1 MASFA
6 RMDEQTT
13 PPAASAADGQ
23 GQRQLFLALAL
34 LLAYG
39 LFIQLPAWNEY
50 SRYDLVRAVVEE
62 GRTTIDSFH
71 GNTGDKAFKDGHYYS
86 DKAPGTAILGVPVYG
101 VLKAAGAISG
111 TPTPA
116 QVDAVAALAWA
127 ISGLTT
133 VALVVL
139 LVRFLIPLT
148 GEPWALFMGVAFG
161 LGSIAFPFATM
172 LFGHALSAA
181 TLFASF
187 WLLHRWRR
195 TAGRWEP
202 VLAGFLAGW
211 AVLTEIP
218 VGLGVAVLAAYALWL
233 GRGVALRFV
242 LGGLPVALLLGGYN
256 WVVFGSPFSLGYQY
270 ATIFAAQNA
279 QGIVSIVLPSPTVLV
294 DLLLNPR
301 GLLALAPWFALA
313 PLGLLAARDRS
324 IRGEVLV
331 CAAMCVAFLTYNSG
345 ALNPFGGW
353 TPGPRYLVPMLPFAT
368 ILVALAPR
376 RIRIVTVILV
386 AYSLL
391 TMLAATTTRPNAQ
404 ELYENPLL
412 QLWLPRLL
420 SGDLADTLA
429 WRRFGLAGWT
439 PLLLLLAGMAVAAVA
454 MVATTR
460 RGRAAEGT
468 TIAGRVIL
476 ALLVVAVA
484 LPIPA
489 GAAVDLPVTG
499 SLAGGPAVT
508 IPASGAYRLTAGGED
523 RMLMWARIQNAGG
536 PLTGARIEYR
546 VTPPGGGPAWSAWYS
561 DVNLPAAD
569 RRRNDLGWA
578 IEPGVDPS
586 GYTYQVVVVDE
597 ATGQQLAASEPAP
610 FPAPIPAPL
619 AAR

>member
-1 MASFA
+1 
-6 RMDEQTT
+6 MDEQTS
-13 PPAASAADGQ
+13 PRRASVADGQ

-71 GNTGDKAFKDGHYYS
+71 ENTGDKALKDGHYYS

-101 VLKAAGAISG
+101 AFKAASALGGNAA
-111 TPTPA
+111 PD

-181 TLFASF
+181 TLFAAF

-195 TAGRWEP
+195 TGGRWEP
-202 VLAGFLAGW
+202 VLAGFGAGW

-218 VGLGVAVLAAYALWL
+218 VGLGVAVLAGYALWL

-242 LGGLPVALLLGGYN
+242 LGGLPVALLLAGYN
-256 WVVFGSPFSLGYQY
+256 WVVFGSPLSLGYQY
-270 ATIFAAQNA
+270 ATVFAAQNA
-279 QGIVSIVLPSPTVLV
+279 QGIVSIVWPSPGVLA

-324 IRGEVLV
+324 IRGEVIV

-376 RIRIVTVILV
+376 RIRVVTVVLV
-386 AYSLL
+386 AYSLI
-391 TMLAATTTRPNAQ
+391 TMLAATATRPNAQ
-404 ELYENPLL
+404 ELYENPLT

-439 PLLLLLAGMAVAAVA
+439 PLLLLAIGLVVAAVA
-454 MVATTR
+454 ILATTR
-460 RGRAAEGT
+460 HTRVASGT
-468 TIAGRVIL
+468 TIAARVVL
-476 ALLVVAVA
+476 ALLIVAVA

-489 GAAVDLPVTG
+489 GAAVDLPITS
-499 SLAGGPAVT
+499 SLSGAAAVS
-508 IPASGAYRLTAGGED
+508 IPASGAYRVTAGGED

-536 PLTGARIEYR
+536 PIDAARIEYR
-546 VTPPGGGPAWSAWYS
+546 VTPPGGGPAWSAWYA
-561 DVNLPAAD
+561 DVFLPAAD
-569 RRRNDLGWA
+569 RRRNELGWT
-578 IEPGVDPS
+578 IEPGVDPR
-586 GYTYQVVVVDE
+586 GYSYQVRIVDE
-597 ATGQQLAASEPAP
+597 ATGQPIAATEPAP
-610 FPAPIPAPL
+610 FGAPVAAPPSGP
-619 AAR
+619 

>member
-1 MASFA
+1 M
-6 RMDEQTT
+6 
-13 PPAASAADGQ
+13 
-23 GQRQLFLALAL
+23 
-34 LLAYG
+34 
-39 LFIQLPAWNEY
+39 
-50 SRYDLVRAVVEE
+50 
-62 GRTTIDSFH
+62 
-71 GNTGDKAFKDGHYYS
+71 
-86 DKAPGTAILGVPVYG
+86 
-101 VLKAAGAISG
+101 
-111 TPTPA
+111 
-116 QVDAVAALAWA
+116 
-127 ISGLTT
+127 
-133 VALVVL
+133 L

-181 TLFASF
+181 TLFAAF

-211 AVLTEIP
+211 SVLTEIP
-218 VGLGVAVLAAYALWL
+218 VGLGVAVLAVYALWL

-279 QGIVSIVLPSPTVLV
+279 QGIVSIVLPSPAVLV

-301 GLLALAPWFALA
+301 GLLRARAVVRAR
-313 PLGLLAARDRS
+313 AARPAARRATARS
-324 IRGEVLV
+324 AARCSCARRCASRSSPTTAARSTRSAAGRRVLATSSR
-331 CAAMCVAFLTYNSG
+331 CSRS
-345 ALNPFGGW
+345 P
-353 TPGPRYLVPMLPFAT
+353 T

-386 AYSLL
+386 AYSLV
-391 TMLAATTTRPNAQ
+391 TMLVATATRPNAQ

-429 WRRFGLAGWT
+429 WRRFGLTGWA
-439 PLLLLLAGMAVAAVA
+439 PLLLLGIGLVVAAVA
-454 MVATTR
+454 ILATTR

-468 TIAGRVIL
+468 TIAARVIL

-499 SLAGGPAVT
+499 SLAGGPAIT

-536 PLTGARIEYR
+536 PLAGRAHRVPGHAARRRAGVGRCGTRASPCPRPTGAATTSAGRSSPASIPAATRTRCWSWTRRRARRSPPASPRRSRRRSRRRSPATLAGYQIRARSAAGRAIGEPSCDVERRGERLEVRHRDVRPVVGRR
-546 VTPPGGGPAWSAWYS
+546 VRVDVGQQPGVGLGVAHPPDRGVGGEEPLVAASCRPPCGSAPWSAS
-561 DVNLPAAD
+561 
-569 RRRNDLGWA
+569 RNAW
-578 IEPGVDPS
+578 
-586 GYTYQVVVVDE
+586 
-597 ATGQQLAASEPAP
+597 
-610 FPAPIPAPL
+610 
-619 AAR
+619 